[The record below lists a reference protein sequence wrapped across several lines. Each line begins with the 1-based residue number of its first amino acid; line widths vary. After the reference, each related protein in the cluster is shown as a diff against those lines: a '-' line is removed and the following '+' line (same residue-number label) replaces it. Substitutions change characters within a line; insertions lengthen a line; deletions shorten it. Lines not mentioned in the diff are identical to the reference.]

1 MTCQNQETSVYL
13 LSPLIEANDTFIS
26 IINTLV
32 DIQLKLIN
40 YDEADKISPQQEPY
54 VLLVDARFTEE
65 ELFELQTL
73 PILKKAQASA
83 LIFAPEKA
91 NLVLVSQWYNLA
103 GYFYHSTSNEQFCD
117 ELIKMI
123 AGHNCLPKSL
133 LIKLFKHWQAI
144 NHQQAN
150 PTVKAKL
157 SLTRRELEILT
168 HLQIGQSN
176 LDIADSL
183 FVSEHTIKSH
193 LYRIFRKLNVSNRR
207 QAINWAQLYL
217 SEG

>member
-73 PILKKAQASA
+73 PVLKKAQASA

-103 GYFYHSTSNEQFCD
+103 GYFYHSTPNEQFCD
-117 ELIKMI
+117 ELIKML

-168 HLQIGQSN
+168 HLKIGQSN

>member
-13 LSPLIEANDTFIS
+13 LSPFIESNDAFIS
-26 IINTLV
+26 IVKTLV
-32 DIQLKLIN
+32 DIQLKIIN
-40 YDEADKISPQQEPY
+40 YDEVSKILHQPEPY

-65 ELFELQTL
+65 ELFNLQTH

-91 NLVLVSQWYNLA
+91 NLVLLSQWYNLT

-117 ELIKMI
+117 ELIQMI
-123 AGHNCLPKSL
+123 AGHNRLPKLL
-133 LIKLFKHWQAI
+133 LIKLFKHWQAL
-144 NHQQAN
+144 NHQKAN
-150 PTVKAKL
+150 PTIKAKL

-193 LYRIFRKLNVSNRR
+193 LYRIFRKLNVNNRR

-217 SEG
+217 

>member
-13 LSPLIEANDTFIS
+13 LSPFIESNDAFIS
-26 IINTLV
+26 IVKTLV
-32 DIQLKLIN
+32 DIQLKIIN
-40 YDEADKISPQQEPY
+40 YDEVSKILHQPEPY

-65 ELFELQTL
+65 ELFNLQTH

-91 NLVLVSQWYNLA
+91 NLVLLSQWYNLT

-117 ELIKMI
+117 ELIQMI
-123 AGHNCLPKSL
+123 AGHNRLPKLL
-133 LIKLFKHWQAI
+133 LIKLFKHWQAL
-144 NHQQAN
+144 NHQKAN
-150 PTVKAKL
+150 PTIKAKL

-168 HLQIGQSN
+168 HLQIGQTN

-193 LYRIFRKLNVSNRR
+193 LYRIFRKLNVNNRR

-217 SEG
+217 